1 METEM
6 LVLARQDVEEK
17 GFLDLDLDPTLDL
30 FSEIERLK
38 KEKNAILLAH
48 YYQEPDIQ
56 DVADYIGDSLGL
68 AQQAEKT
75 NADMI
80 VFAGVHFMAETA
92 KILNPT
98 KKVVI
103 PDLKAGC
110 SLSDSCPPPLFK
122 KFKDEHPDHVVVSYI
137 NCSAGIKALSD
148 VICTSSNAKVI
159 VESFPKDQKIIF
171 APDKNLGAYINK
183 VTGRNMLLWNGACM
197 VHEIFSLE
205 KITKLKVRH
214 PNAKVI
220 AHPECEDPVLRI
232 ADFIGSTT
240 GLLKYTQ
247 KDDAKE
253 FIVVTETGIIHQM
266 QKVNPTK
273 TFIPAPPDN
282 NCACNDCPHMKRNTL
297 EKLYLC
303 MEYEVPDI
311 TMEEELRL
319 AAKKPIERMLNT
331 LIQNNCSKVLAD
343 IKDMKIIAMEDQQ
356 WLNEEFLPRA
366 TTFGFKAIAIVK
378 PDYYFNQVAVETISY
393 KVDKE
398 KLTINFFDNID
409 DAKAWLA
416 KMG

>member
-1 METEM
+1 MNPDT
-6 LVLARQDVEEK
+6 LTLARSEVETK
-17 GFLDLDLDPTLDL
+17 GFLAVDIDPTLDL
-30 FSEIERLK
+30 FAEIERLK

-68 AQQAEKT
+68 AQRAEKT
-75 NADMI
+75 DAAMI

-110 SLSDSCPPPLFK
+110 SLSDSCPPLLFK
-122 KFKDEHPDHVVVSYI
+122 KFKEEHPDHVVVSYI

-159 VESFPKDQKIIF
+159 VESFSKEQPILF

-183 VTGRNMLLWNGACM
+183 VTGRNMLLWDGTCM

-214 PNAKVI
+214 PQAKVI
-220 AHPECEDPVLRI
+220 AHPECEDHVLRI

-247 KDDAKE
+247 SDAAQE
-253 FIVVTETGIIHQM
+253 YIVVTETGILHQM
-266 QKVNPTK
+266 QKASPHK
-273 TFIPAPPDN
+273 TFIPAPPEN
-282 NCACNDCPHMKRNTL
+282 TCACNECPHMKLNTL

-303 MEYEVPDI
+303 MEYETPEI
-311 TMEEELRL
+311 TMDEELRL
-319 AAKKPIERMLNT
+319 AALRPIKRMLE
-331 LIQNNCSKVLAD
+331 ISSKAG
-343 IKDMKIIAMEDQQ
+343 I
-356 WLNEEFLPRA
+356 
-366 TTFGFKAIAIVK
+366 
-378 PDYYFNQVAVETISY
+378 
-393 KVDKE
+393 
-398 KLTINFFDNID
+398 
-409 DAKAWLA
+409 
-416 KMG
+416 